1 MILLHLIICSC
12 VFVLDLGCNCLFLK
26 WYIPI
31 LKALTHSLCL
41 LQLSL
46 FQDQSST
53 WNTNRRTKW
62 RRQRVRPACSCLS
75 SSTRNGTHPRGT
87 TKSPA
92 IQQITE
98 KIIHFGRRK
107 RTTDR
112 QGAVLFEH
120 SATWFAPR
128 WQNNQNRRVSYCFVD
143 CIYNEMK
150 ACRNENWDNIISK
163 SLNNNPVFFFT
174 SFYIEKIWKLSRFR
188 NLAPLFIICYS
199 PLALLSSP
207 LFISLS
213 DNSN

>member
-1 MILLHLIICSC
+1 MILLHLIIRSC

-75 SSTRNGTHPRGT
+75 STRNGTHPRGT

-98 KIIHFGRRK
+98 KIIHFGRHK

-163 SLNNNPVFFFT
+163 SLNNNPMF
-174 SFYIEKIWKLSRFR
+174 SLPSSILKRFE
-188 NLAPLFIICYS
+188 NYPDFAISHLY
-199 PLALLSSP
+199 LLSVILP
-207 LFISLS
+207 LRY
-213 DNSN
+213 